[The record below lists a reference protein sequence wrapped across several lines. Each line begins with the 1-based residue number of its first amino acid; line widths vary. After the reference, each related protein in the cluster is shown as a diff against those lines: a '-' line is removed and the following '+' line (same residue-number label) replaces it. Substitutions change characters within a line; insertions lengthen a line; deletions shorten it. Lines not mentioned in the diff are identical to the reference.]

1 MLSEPV
7 DDELKEIAL
16 AMPKKV
22 QAYMDEFKAS
32 KALDE
37 IFVLLRRTNK
47 YIDDTMPW
55 ALAKDESKKD
65 RLATVL
71 YNLIESIR
79 FAAIALIPY
88 MPSTAN
94 KILDQINTDQR
105 DLLALDTFGTYKE
118 RYQSS

>member
-1 MLSEPV
+1 
-7 DDELKEIAL
+7 
-16 AMPKKV
+16 MPQKV
-22 QAYMDEFKAS
+22 QDLMDEYKAS

-55 ALAKDESKKD
+55 ALAKEEDKKD

-71 YNLIESIR
+71 YNLIEAIR
-79 FAAIALIPY
+79 FAAIALEPY
-88 MPSTAN
+88 MPSTST

-105 DLLALDTFGTYKE
+105 CV
-118 RYQSS
+118 